1 MTTVEEVSIVW
12 LSLKVAAASVAASL
26 PFAIGAALLLARVR
40 FPGKTLVDALI
51 HLPLVLPPVLTG
63 YILLVLFGRH
73 GAIGARLQE
82 WFGVSVAFRWT
93 GAVIAAGVATTTA
106 LPRVRTA
113 MAERDLPE
121 NAARWLALEIP
132 AGTVWA
138 EETVFRGALH
148 TLAVRAVGPALGRLL
163 QAIAFGLWHIPDAR
177 KEGESILGTVLVTG
191 LAGWAFGW
199 LAERSGSLL
208 APMLAHLA
216 INEAGAVA
224 ALAVNRKG

>member
-1 MTTVEEVSIVW
+1 MTGIKFRGHPAARAVLGTA
-12 LSLKVAAASVAASL
+12 LAAAARAPLGLRPPALWSGLRFGGTAA
-26 PFAIGAALLLARVR
+26 
-40 FPGKTLVDALI
+40 
-51 HLPLVLPPVLTG
+51 
-63 YILLVLFGRH
+63 
-73 GAIGARLQE
+73 
-82 WFGVSVAFRWT
+82 
-93 GAVIAAGVATTTA
+93 AVIAAGVATTTA